1 MITLDLKS
9 LVAKL
14 NNPIRNALEGAAGL
28 CMARTHYNVEIEHWL
43 LKLLEIPD
51 TDLASILNRFDIDIG
66 KLTRELNR
74 ELDNIKTGNSRAP
87 ALSPNI
93 VELTKTA
100 WMLASVE
107 YGHPQTTSAHILGAL
122 MLDEG
127 LNRSTSVTGG
137 ELKKIAPESLRDVI
151 RAIVGS
157 TNESLSNVAAAGNAS
172 YSVSTPAGT
181 PTQTPALD
189 KFTVN
194 LTLEAKQGKID
205 TILGRDEEIRQI
217 IDILI
222 RRRQNNPILTGEAGV
237 GKTAVVE
244 GFAQRIASGDVPD
257 QLKGVC
263 VRSLDLGL
271 LQAGA
276 SVKGEFES
284 RLKSVIAEVKSSPQ
298 PIIMF
303 IDEAHTLIGA
313 GGKEGQG
320 DAANLLKPALARGE
334 LRTIAATTWAEYKKY
349 FERDPALTRRFQVVK
364 IEEPSEEKAIDMM
377 RAISDVLQTH
387 HGVRIMDDAIV
398 ASVRLS
404 SRYIT
409 ARQLPDKSV
418 SLLDTAC
425 ARVALSQGTTPASVE
440 DSQRQIAQCKA
451 NVVSLGRE
459 NSTLGNCDER
469 IDQLKDDQA
478 RLEVLLEQQL
488 EQWRQEKSR
497 VSQIHA
503 LQKTIEDDFKL
514 NQLPDDQQH
523 ASGLHALSDDEKSHI
538 KNELLQLLT
547 QLTELQGEKPMIQV
561 NVDSQS
567 IAEVVANWTGIPV
580 GKMVADE
587 IESIINLKNV
597 LAKRI
602 IGQSHA
608 LDAIAQSIRT
618 SRAGL
623 TDPRKPVGVFFM
635 VGPSG
640 VGKTE
645 TALALSDLLYG
656 GEHNITTINMSE
668 FKEEHKIS
676 MLLGSPPGYV
686 GYGEGGVLTEAVRRK
701 PYSVILL
708 DEMEKAHPGVQD
720 VFYNL
725 FDKGT
730 IKDGE
735 GRDIDFRNTIIIMT
749 SNAAEEHIRAICA
762 ASDVPPDPDV
772 LLDNFR
778 PHLLN
783 YFKPAFLG
791 RTTII
796 PYYPLS
802 DDNLMDICRIN
813 MGRIE
818 KRIRNHYDAAFTYH
832 DDVLLHIVARSQ
844 EVDTG
849 ARNIENILTRTL
861 MPALATECLSK
872 MAQRQQISKIHV
884 AVTPDGDFLYDIK

>member
-1 MITLDLKS
+1 MISIDLKS
-9 LVAKL
+9 LVGKL
-14 NNPIRNALEGAAGL
+14 NEPCRNALEGAAGL
-28 CMARTHYNVEIEHWL
+28 CLSRTHYNVEIEHWL

-51 TDLASILNRFDIDIG
+51 SDLLAILEKFEVNPGNLVRQ
-66 KLTRELNR
+66 LNR
-74 ELDNIKTGNSRAP
+74 ELDIIKAGNSRAP
-87 ALSPNI
+87 ALSPTI
-93 VELTKTA
+93 VDLAKNA

-107 YGHPQTTSAHILGAL
+107 YGHSNATSAHILAAL

-127 LNRSTSVTGG
+127 LRRATEATSG
-137 ELKKIAPESLRDVI
+137 ELKKIPPESLRDVV
-151 RAIVGS
+151 RALVG
-157 TNESLSNVAAAGNAS
+157 TTTESKSANVGDTS
-172 YSVSTPAGT
+172 SGDRPAMGA
-181 PTQTPALD
+181 PSKSPALD

-194 LTLEAKQGKID
+194 LTEAAKSGKID
-205 TILGRDEEIRQI
+205 AVLGRDEEVRQI

-244 GFAQRIASGDVPD
+244 GFALRIASGDVPD
-257 QLKGVC
+257 QLKNVTI
-263 VRSLDLGL
+263 RSLDLGL

-276 SVKGEFES
+276 SVKGEFEN
-284 RLKSVIAEVKSSPQ
+284 RLKSVIAEVKASPE

-364 IEEPSEEKAIDMM
+364 IEEPSEEKAINMM
-377 RAISDVLQTH
+377 RAISEMLQNH
-387 HGVRIMDDAIV
+387 HRVRIIDEAIV
-398 ASVRLS
+398 DSVRLS

-425 ARVALSQGTTPASVE
+425 ARVALSQSATPAAIE
-440 DSQRQIAQCKA
+440 DTRRRITQCEA
-451 NVVSLGRE
+451 TIQSLGRE
-459 NSTLGNCDER
+459 NASLGNCEER
-469 IDQLKDDQA
+469 IAQLIAEKDSLQTQ
-478 RLEVLLEQQL
+478 LQEQEV
-488 EQWRQEKSR
+488 QWHKEAEK
-497 VSQIHA
+497 VKEIHA
-503 LQKTIEDDFKL
+503 LQKQIEDDF
-514 NQLPDDQQH
+514 H
-523 ASGLHALSDDEKSHI
+523 ARNLSAEQAKDPKAPQALSDE
-538 KNELLQLLT
+538 ELAKVKASLNTLREELA
-547 QLTELQGEKPMIQV
+547 ELQGETPMIQV
-561 NVDSQS
+561 NVNSQA

-580 GKMVADE
+580 GKMVSNE
-587 IESIINLKNV
+587 IKAVLELQNV
-597 LAKRI
+597 MGDRV
-602 IGQSHA
+602 IGQPHA
-608 LDAIAQSIRT
+608 LEAIAQSIRT

-623 TDPRKPVGVFFM
+623 TDPRKPIGVFFM
-635 VGPSG
+635 VGSSG

-645 TALALSDLLYG
+645 TALALADILYG
-656 GEHNITTINMSE
+656 GEQNITVINMSE
-668 FKEEHKIS
+668 FKEEHKVS

-701 PYSVILL
+701 PYSVVLL

-720 VFYNL
+720 IFYNL

-735 GRDIDFRNTIIIMT
+735 GRDIDFRNTVIIMT
-749 SNAAEEHIRAICA
+749 SNAGEEHIRAMCA
-762 ASDVPPDPDV
+762 AQEEKPDPDV

-778 PHLLN
+778 PQLLR

-796 PYYPLS
+796 PYYPLG
-802 DDNLMDICRIN
+802 DEDLMKICVIN
-813 MGRIE
+813 MNRIK
-818 KRIRNHYDAAFTYH
+818 KRVKEHYNAEFSYDE
-832 DDVLLHIVARSQ
+832 DVLLNIVARSQ

-849 ARNIENILTRTL
+849 ARNIENILTRTML
-861 MPALATECLSK
+861 PAIAAECLARMANNDDIRKIHIGATEEGGFTYT
-872 MAQRQQISKIHV
+872 IE
-884 AVTPDGDFLYDIK
+884 

>member
-1 MITLDLKS
+1 MISIDLKS
-9 LVAKL
+9 LVGKL
-14 NNPIRNALEGAAGL
+14 NEPCRNALEGAAGL
-28 CMARTHYNVEIEHWL
+28 CLSRTHYNVEIEHWL

-51 TDLASILNRFDIDIG
+51 SDLLAILEKFEVNPGNLVRQ
-66 KLTRELNR
+66 LNR
-74 ELDNIKTGNSRAP
+74 ELDIIKAGNSRAP
-87 ALSPNI
+87 ALSPTI
-93 VELTKTA
+93 VDLAKNA

-107 YGHPQTTSAHILGAL
+107 YGHSNATSAHILAAL

-127 LNRSTSVTGG
+127 LRRATEATSG
-137 ELKKIAPESLRDVI
+137 ELKKIPPESLRDVV
-151 RAIVGS
+151 RALVG
-157 TNESLSNVAAAGNAS
+157 TTTESKSANVGDTS
-172 YSVSTPAGT
+172 SGDRPAMGA
-181 PTQTPALD
+181 PSKSPALD

-194 LTLEAKQGKID
+194 LTEAAKSGKID
-205 TILGRDEEIRQI
+205 AVLGRDEEVRQI

-244 GFAQRIASGDVPD
+244 GFALRIASGDVPD
-257 QLKGVC
+257 QLKNVTI
-263 VRSLDLGL
+263 RSLDLGL

-276 SVKGEFES
+276 SVKGEFEN
-284 RLKSVIAEVKSSPQ
+284 RLKSVIAEVKASPE

-364 IEEPSEEKAIDMM
+364 IEEPSEEKAINMM
-377 RAISDVLQTH
+377 RAISEMLQNH
-387 HGVRIMDDAIV
+387 HRVRIIDEAIV
-398 ASVRLS
+398 DSVRLS

-425 ARVALSQGTTPASVE
+425 ARVALSQSATPAAIE
-440 DSQRQIAQCKA
+440 DTRRRITQCEA
-451 NVVSLGRE
+451 TIQSLGRE
-459 NSTLGNCDER
+459 NASLGNCEER
-469 IDQLKDDQA
+469 IAQLIAEKDSLQTQ
-478 RLEVLLEQQL
+478 LQEQEV
-488 EQWRQEKSR
+488 QWHKEAEK
-497 VSQIHA
+497 VKEIHA
-503 LQKTIEDDFKL
+503 LQKQIEDDF
-514 NQLPDDQQH
+514 H
-523 ASGLHALSDDEKSHI
+523 ARNLSAEQAKDPKAPQALSDE
-538 KNELLQLLT
+538 ELAKVKASLNTLREELA
-547 QLTELQGEKPMIQV
+547 ELQGETPMIQV
-561 NVDSQS
+561 NVNSQA

-580 GKMVADE
+580 GKMVSNE
-587 IESIINLKNV
+587 IKAVLELQNV
-597 LAKRI
+597 MGDRV
-602 IGQSHA
+602 IGQPHA
-608 LDAIAQSIRT
+608 LEAIAQSIRT

-623 TDPRKPVGVFFM
+623 TDPRKPIGVFFM
-635 VGPSG
+635 VGSSG

-645 TALALSDLLYG
+645 TALALADILYG
-656 GEHNITTINMSE
+656 GEQNITVINMSE
-668 FKEEHKIS
+668 FKEEHKVS

-701 PYSVILL
+701 PYSVVLL

-720 VFYNL
+720 IFYNL

-735 GRDIDFRNTIIIMT
+735 GRDIDFRNTVIIMT
-749 SNAAEEHIRAICA
+749 SNAGEEHIRAMCA
-762 ASDVPPDPDV
+762 AQEEKPDPDV

-778 PHLLN
+778 PQLLR

-796 PYYPLS
+796 PYYPLG
-802 DDNLMDICRIN
+802 DEDLMKICVIN
-813 MGRIE
+813 MNRIK
-818 KRIRNHYDAAFTYH
+818 KRVKEHYNAEFSYDE
-832 DDVLLHIVARSQ
+832 DVLLNIVARSQ

-849 ARNIENILTRTL
+849 ARNIENILTRTML
-861 MPALATECLSK
+861 PAIAAECLARMANNDDIRKIHIGATEEGGSTYT
-872 MAQRQQISKIHV
+872 IE
-884 AVTPDGDFLYDIK
+884 